1 MGVVTFRPQSL
12 LDHSALSHPLGPWS
26 LSLKRLQPQG
36 LEGATKRGF
45 EMDAIR
51 KKMQSL
57 KSETDSLYKTIADFE
72 EATAEAVKR
81 ADQADCDIRD
91 YGKKVQQLEIGFD
104 ETNDKLTKATESLE
118 EADKQFKE
126 VESDV
131 AALSRRI
138 MLMEE
143 EDKKSA
149 EQLCQTVT
157 KLAMN
162 SKAADNVMKAI
173 KVVEN
178 TCLNNEVTIE
188 ELDKNLRTTTK
199 MASDNEQKLD
209 ELSRKLG
216 VQEAELKRA
225 VERAELAE
233 KNLKSIEDELE
244 TVGDNMKQLEKS
256 AEKALLREEKLVE
269 KIYNLQNKY
278 KITEAKF
285 EYGEMNITKLNQ
297 RIDDIEDEIYREKM
311 KIKKCSDEMD
321 DTFDD
326 MLRNY

>member
-1 MGVVTFRPQSL
+1 MGVWKTTPSNS
-12 LDHSALSHPLGPWS
+12 HTALS
-26 LSLKRLQPQG
+26 SLK
-36 LEGATKRGF
+36 
-45 EMDAIR
+45 MDAIR

-57 KSETDSLYKTIADFE
+57 KSETDGLYKTIAGFE
-72 EATAEAVKR
+72 EATREAVGR

-104 ETNDKLTKATESLE
+104 ETNDKLTKANESLE
-118 EADKQFKE
+118 EAEKQFKE

-131 AALSRRI
+131 SALTRRI

-143 EDKKSA
+143 EDKKAA

-157 KLAMN
+157 KLAMT
-162 SKAADNVMKAI
+162 SKAADNVLKTI

-188 ELDKNLRTTTK
+188 ELDKNLRATVK

-225 VERAELAE
+225 VERAEMAE
-233 KNLKSIEDELE
+233 AKLKGIEEELE

-256 AEKALLREEKLVE
+256 AEKALEREEKLVE
-269 KIYNLQNKY
+269 KIYNLQSKY
-278 KITEAKF
+278 KTTEARF

-297 RIDDIEDEIYREKM
+297 RIDDIEDEIYREKL
-311 KIKKCSDEMD
+311 KIKKCSDELD

-326 MLRNY
+326 MIANY

>member
-1 MGVVTFRPQSL
+1 
-12 LDHSALSHPLGPWS
+12 
-26 LSLKRLQPQG
+26 
-36 LEGATKRGF
+36 
-45 EMDAIR
+45 MDAIR

-57 KSETDSLYKTIADFE
+57 KSETDGLYNTIAGFE
-72 EATAEAVKR
+72 EATREAAAR

-104 ETNDKLTKATESLE
+104 ETNDKLTKANESLE
-118 EADKQFKE
+118 EAEKQFKE

-131 AALSRRI
+131 SALTRRI

-149 EQLCQTVT
+149 EQLCQTIT
-157 KLAMN
+157 KLALT
-162 SKAADNVMKAI
+162 SKAADNVMKTI

-188 ELDKNLRTTTK
+188 ELDKNLRATVK

-233 KNLKSIEDELE
+233 AKLKGIEEELE

-256 AEKALLREEKLVE
+256 AEKALEREEKLVE
-269 KIYNLQNKY
+269 KIYNLQSKY
-278 KITEAKF
+278 KTTEARF

-297 RIDDIEDEIYREKM
+297 RIDDIEDEIYREKL
-311 KIKKCSDEMD
+311 KIKKCSDELD

-326 MLRNY
+326 MITNY

>member
-1 MGVVTFRPQSL
+1 
-12 LDHSALSHPLGPWS
+12 
-26 LSLKRLQPQG
+26 
-36 LEGATKRGF
+36 
-45 EMDAIR
+45 MDAIR

-57 KSETDSLYKTIADFE
+57 KSETDGLYNTIAGFE
-72 EATAEAVKR
+72 EATREAAAR

-118 EADKQFKE
+118 EAEKQFKE

-131 AALSRRI
+131 SALTRRI

-149 EQLCQTVT
+149 EQLCQTIT
-157 KLAMN
+157 KLALT
-162 SKAADNVMKAI
+162 SKAADNVMKTI

-188 ELDKNLRTTTK
+188 ELDKNLRATVK

-233 KNLKSIEDELE
+233 NKLKGIEEELE
-244 TVGDNMKQLEKS
+244 TVGENMKQLEKS
-256 AEKALLREEKLVE
+256 AEKALEREEKLVE
-269 KIYNLQNKY
+269 KIYGLQSKY

-297 RIDDIEDEIYREKM
+297 RIDDIEDEIYREKL
-311 KIKKCSDEMD
+311 KIKRCSDELD

-326 MLRNY
+326 MMSNY